1 MKQAEAEKML
11 EEYLEKDSLAQ
22 ADLDKLLMPITDK
35 KKQSDTFRSKLM
47 IYNKPMVYVI
57 VGGFI

>member
-35 KKQSDTFRSKLM
+35 KKQSDTFRRKLM